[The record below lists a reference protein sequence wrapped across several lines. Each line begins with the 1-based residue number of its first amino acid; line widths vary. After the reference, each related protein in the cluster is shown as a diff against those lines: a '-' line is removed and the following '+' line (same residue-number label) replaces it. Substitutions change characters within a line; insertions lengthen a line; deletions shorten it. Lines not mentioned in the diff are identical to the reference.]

1 MSFQDE
7 LSKSRLIIQ
16 SLSTEKTEHCN
27 ANIVKTGD
35 ERREKA
41 TQWIKSALATDL
53 KLVSLSASKPT
64 QSPGRKGLTL
74 IAQESDNREGNASES
89 NSRLGEIKERLS
101 RASSELRNWLK
112 EEGRSWYLNRVEK
125 YLDEISNGTK
135 WREMRSEEVGETMY
149 QIKRVSD
156 WLDTIVKGEE
166 DEEEKMVMMMMSE
179 SETEAC
185 GRVRNKIYR
194 ILLKHVETTSLLSHQ
209 RSTSL
214 MSHHQQ
220 QQHEQHLFQKTMS
233 L

>member
-16 SLSTEKTEHCN
+16 SLSTEKTDRCN
-27 ANIVKTGD
+27 LNTVKAGY

-53 KLVSLSASKPT
+53 KPVSLSASKPT
-64 QSPGRKGLTL
+64 QSPGKKGLTL
-74 IAQESDNREGNASES
+74 IVAEEIENRESDSGSRE
-89 NSRLGEIKERLS
+89 RKERLC

-112 EEGRSWYLNRVEK
+112 EEGRSWYLSRVEK

-135 WREMRSEEVGETMY
+135 WREMSSQQVGETMF

-156 WLDTIVKGEE
+156 WLDAIVKRDRDEEEEE
-166 DEEEKMVMMMMSE
+166 DEEVMMMMMNE

-185 GRVRNKIYR
+185 SRVRNKIYR
-194 ILLKHVETTSLLSHQ
+194 ILLKHVETTSLLSHHQ
-209 RSTSL
+209 RSTNL
-214 MSHHQQ
+214 MSHQQ
-220 QQHEQHLFQKTMS
+220 NLF
-233 L
+233 